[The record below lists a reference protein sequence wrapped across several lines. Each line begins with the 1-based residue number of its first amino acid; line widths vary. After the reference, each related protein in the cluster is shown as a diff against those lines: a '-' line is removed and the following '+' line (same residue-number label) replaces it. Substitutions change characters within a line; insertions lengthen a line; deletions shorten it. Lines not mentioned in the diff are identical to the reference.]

1 MDYTVQKE
9 TISEKIILTLFLPV
23 QISGSF
29 FNKFQKFDAYDA
41 T

>member
-1 MDYTVQKE
+1 MNYTLQKE

-23 QISGSF
+23 PIIGSF
-29 FNKFQKFDAYDA
+29 FNNFQKVEAYDA